1 MTILAIT
8 VFPGPLFPKDVEVTD
23 VSGMTVEKAE
33 DALKKAGFSVASESI
48 EIADEKIEKGLVVKT
63 DPKIGTKVKEG
74 TEIQLYESTGKEK
87 TELPDVT
94 GEKVDKAKEI
104 LEKKGFKQ
112 VVVEEVNDNDTES
125 GIVMEQNPSANT
137 ELVAKR

>member
-1 MTILAIT
+1 MTAASILAIT
-8 VFPGPLFPKDVEVTD
+8 VFPGLLFPKDVEVTD

-33 DALKKAGFSVASESI
+33 DTLKKAGFTVASESI

-104 LEKKGFKQ
+104 LEKKDLNRSLWRK
-112 VVVEEVNDNDTES
+112 
-125 GIVMEQNPSANT
+125 
-137 ELVAKR
+137 